1 MNETRLLRMML
12 FAAVYGVLAFYGLA
26 QLDHGEY
33 SSLLW
38 PAAGILLG
46 TLMVSRLRDWPLL
59 IVVAAVLHAA
69 AGIYSDRS
77 AGISAVYVL
86 TDVIVLPLGALL
98 WRRRGKPGPHGL
110 DTGRGLA
117 WFLVSLAV
125 IGVAGALLCTLGLA
139 LLHPGAPS
147 TWQAWMTAEVIGGLV
162 GAPLVVAWSGFRAK
176 RSGGSNTRNFLSGA
190 LWFALLLASATIAF
204 DGPTAVAVLGS
215 TRYELSYLPLLFV
228 VCVALTW
235 DQRGATLATLALA
248 LIAAVQ
254 TSQGEGPFGSMFAFQ
269 RTGLLEVQGYVG
281 AAAILS
287 LLMSTLMADNRRVVE
302 EARESRVRFEAAL
315 LGSRHV
321 MYVYDPA
328 SGRIAW
334 EGEVASV
341 LGRPSTGMGSLEGLL
356 SCVHP
361 EDREALRAG
370 LALRASGEADAE
382 GALIYRLGL
391 GRDEWLTVADTG
403 SAIADTSDTVYLVT
417 GLLRRYV
424 ERGL

>member
-1 MNETRLLRMML
+1 
-12 FAAVYGVLAFYGLA
+12 
-26 QLDHGEY
+26 
-33 SSLLW
+33 
-38 PAAGILLG
+38 
-46 TLMVSRLRDWPLL
+46 
-59 IVVAAVLHAA
+59 
-69 AGIYSDRS
+69 
-77 AGISAVYVL
+77 
-86 TDVIVLPLGALL
+86 
-98 WRRRGKPGPHGL
+98 
-110 DTGRGLA
+110 
-117 WFLVSLAV
+117 
-125 IGVAGALLCTLGLA
+125 
-139 LLHPGAPS
+139 
-147 TWQAWMTAEVIGGLV
+147 
-162 GAPLVVAWSGFRAK
+162 
-176 RSGGSNTRNFLSGA
+176 
-190 LWFALLLASATIAF
+190 
-204 DGPTAVAVLGS
+204 
-215 TRYELSYLPLLFV
+215 
-228 VCVALTW
+228 
-235 DQRGATLATLALA
+235 
-248 LIAAVQ
+248 
-254 TSQGEGPFGSMFAFQ
+254 FQ

>member
-1 MNETRLLRMML
+1 
-12 FAAVYGVLAFYGLA
+12 
-26 QLDHGEY
+26 
-33 SSLLW
+33 
-38 PAAGILLG
+38 
-46 TLMVSRLRDWPLL
+46 MVSRLRDWPLL

-69 AGIYSDRS
+69 AGVYSGRS
-77 AGISAVYVL
+77 AAISAVYVL

-98 WRRRGKPGPHGL
+98 WRWRVKAGPHGL
-110 DTGRGLA
+110 DAGRGLA
-117 WFLVSLAV
+117 WFLLSLAV
-125 IGVAGALLCTLGLA
+125 IGGLGALLCTLGLA

-176 RSGGSNTRNFLSGA
+176 RSGGSNTHNFLSGA
-190 LWFALLLASATIAF
+190 LWFVLLLVSATIAF

-302 EARESRVRFEAAL
+302 EARESRVRFEAVL

-341 LGRPSTGMGSLEGLL
+341 LGRSSAGMGSIDGLL
-356 SCVHP
+356 SCVHR

-370 LALRASGEADAE
+370 LALRASGQADAE
-382 GALIYRLGL
+382 GALIYRLDL
-391 GRDEWLTVADTG
+391 GQDEWLTVADTG